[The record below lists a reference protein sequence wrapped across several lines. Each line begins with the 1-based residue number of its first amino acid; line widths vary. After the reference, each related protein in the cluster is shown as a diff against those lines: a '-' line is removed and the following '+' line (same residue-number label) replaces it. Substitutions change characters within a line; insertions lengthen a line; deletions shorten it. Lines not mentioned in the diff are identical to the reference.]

1 MALACNGIIF
11 TPVVSN
17 MILQFEI
24 IQNEKSKVTLLSCI
38 WLFCKRLLLGCQF
51 LKNKDASTRA
61 SRREINHK
69 MFWQIT
75 MAQNGRGF
83 PFIF

>member
-1 MALACNGIIF
+1 MKNQKSLYCRAFGFLQKAS
-11 TPVVSN
+11 TLMPV
-17 MILQFEI
+17 
-24 IQNEKSKVTLLSCI
+24 SK
-38 WLFCKRLLLGCQF
+38 
-51 LKNKDASTRA
+51 KNKDASTRA

-75 MAQNGRGF
+75 MAQNGRGL

>member
-38 WLFCKRLLLGCQF
+38 WLFAKGF
-51 LKNKDASTRA
+51 YSDAS
-61 SRREINHK
+61 
-69 MFWQIT
+69 F
-75 MAQNGRGF
+75 
-83 PFIF
+83 